1 MAEQPKQEKADKKS
15 AGNSG
20 GNKLMLIVILL
31 LLVLL
36 AAVGGLAFYVLTN
49 KPAVVG
55 GGAAAA
61 KAEEKPKKKH
71 EGPPIF
77 EKLDPFVVNLAG
89 NTGSM
94 LQVEMQ
100 AELSDEK
107 VREKFKDYT
116 PKIRSA
122 LILLLSS
129 KTSAELATPE
139 GKVRLRAQIKKI
151 VNEAM
156 DAGDDTPVESVLF
169 TSFIIQQQ

>member
-1 MAEQPKQEKADKKS
+1 MAEQPKEKAEKKS
-15 AGNSG
+15 DGGGG
-20 GNKLMLIVILL
+20 GNKLMLLVILL
-31 LLVLL
+31 LLVVL
-36 AAVGGLAFYVLTN
+36 AAVGGLAFYVLTA
-49 KPAVVG
+49 KPGAVG
-55 GGAAAA
+55 GAHAE
-61 KAEEKPKKKH
+61 KSSEEKPKKKH

-77 EKLDPFVVNLAG
+77 EKLEPFVVNLSG
-89 NTGSM
+89 NGGAM

-107 VREKFKDYT
+107 TREKFKDYT

-129 KTSAELATPE
+129 KSPAELATPD
-139 GKVRLRAQIKKI
+139 GKVKLRAQIKKI